1 MPEEAEHGTPT
12 GEHEESMLDDEHR
25 TVGPRRNPPEEMSE
39 EPLGTLPGEKPS
51 YDTGGAQRPM
61 PPEVPDA
68 AQQDESE
75 TLGP

>member
-1 MPEEAEHGTPT
+1 MPEEEEHGTPT
-12 GEHEESMLDDEHR
+12 GDSEESMLDDDHR

-39 EPLGTLPGEKPS
+39 EGLGALPAEKPS

-61 PPEVPDA
+61 PPEVPDS
-68 AQQDESE
+68 AQKDESE